1 MRQGIT
7 VVGLGSGDE
16 NQLSLAVWNTLKNSA
31 NIVLRTKHHPVAEML
46 DREGIRYDSFD
57 SLYETFSTFA
67 EVYEA
72 IVENLLERAES
83 GEWVYAVPGH
93 PMVAES
99 TVHMLKERAAQKG
112 ISVRVMGGVSF
123 LDQVFLRLGFDPAE
137 GFQLLD
143 GSQFTAAAVNPTLNT
158 VICQV
163 YDKFT
168 ASDVKLGL
176 MEIFP
181 DDYEVTVA
189 HGLGMQGE
197 EIRKVPL
204 YELDRLSGYGNYS
217 LIYVPRTSD
226 ERVLGRTF
234 NRLRD
239 IVRIL
244 RSPEGCP
251 WDREQTHQSIRKN
264 FLEEV
269 YEVLET
275 IDDDD
280 PDAMCE
286 ELGDVLL
293 QVMLHAQMEE
303 ERGAFHIID
312 VIAGLND
319 KLIRRHPHVFGE
331 GKAKN
336 AEEALNSWQRMK
348 MEEKKRKGQAND
360 HSSVLDGVPRS
371 LPGLMKAWE
380 YQKKAAKVG
389 FDWDKL
395 EDVFAKVD
403 EEIGE
408 LKQAVRDGSKQEC
421 REELG
426 DLLFAVV
433 NVARFLGIDPEEA
446 LAGTN
451 RKFLQRFS
459 YIEQQLRL
467 KGKSFDQTS
476 LPEMEE
482 WWQQAKRL

>member
-1 MRQGIT
+1 
-7 VVGLGSGDE
+7 
-16 NQLSLAVWNTLKNSA
+16 
-31 NIVLRTKHHPVAEML
+31 
-46 DREGIRYDSFD
+46 
-57 SLYETFSTFA
+57 
-67 EVYEA
+67 
-72 IVENLLERAES
+72 
-83 GEWVYAVPGH
+83 
-93 PMVAES
+93 
-99 TVHMLKERAAQKG
+99 
-112 ISVRVMGGVSF
+112 
-123 LDQVFLRLGFDPAE
+123 
-137 GFQLLD
+137 
-143 GSQFTAAAVNPTLNT
+143 
-158 VICQV
+158 
-163 YDKFT
+163 
-168 ASDVKLGL
+168 

-181 DDYEVTVA
+181 DDYEVTVG
-189 HGLGMQGE
+189 HNLGMQGE

-226 ERVLGRTF
+226 GRVLGRTF

-264 FLEEV
+264 LLEET
-269 YEVLET
+269 YELLET
-275 IDDDD
+275 IDNDD

-319 KLIRRHPHVFGE
+319 KLIRRHPHVFG
-331 GKAKN
+331 GTKAQN

-348 MEEKKRKGQAND
+348 LEEKKQKGQAD
-360 HSSVLDGVPRS
+360 DSSSVLDGVPRS
-371 LPGLMKAWE
+371 LPELMKAWE

-408 LKQAVRDGSKQEC
+408 LKQAVQEGRQQEC

-433 NVARFLGIDPEEA
+433 NAARFLGIDPEEA